1 MPRQTPATERKSSM
15 SEHDNYE
22 DLTQCGLDDA
32 QEAELLRLQRECT
45 FMWTNKKGEAF
56 GVIMSFLPKDGKF
69 WLTCAERRAR
79 VPALRRYPRASICV
93 NSTGTSLGTGK
104 TVTYKG
110 ECIVHKSRDVKDWFY
125 PEFARHLRPEPK
137 AAEVFQDFLDS
148 PERVVLEFTPDYKL
162 TFDSALMWAR
172 SPEAATS
179 KDDPRNQS

>member
-1 MPRQTPATERKSSM
+1 M

-22 DLTQCGLDDA
+22 DLTQCGLDDT
-32 QEAELLRLQRECT
+32 QEAELLRIQRECT

-79 VPALRRYPRASICV
+79 VPALRRFPRASICV

-110 ECIVHKSRDVKDWFY
+110 ECVIHDSREIKDWFY
-125 PEFARHLRPEPK
+125 PEFASHLRPEPE
-137 AAEVFQDFLDS
+137 AAKVFQNFLDS
-148 PERVVLEFTPDYKL
+148 PERVVIEFTPAYAL
-162 TFDSALMWAR
+162 SFDSALMWAR
-172 SPEAATS
+172 SPEAAIN
-179 KDDPRNQS
+179 KNDPRNQS